1 MSEVE
6 TSVEKHVF
14 EADVA
19 KLLHLMVHSVYSDK
33 NVFLRELIS
42 NAADACEKLRY
53 EAIVAPELLGSDPAS
68 RITLTLD
75 EENARLVIEDNGIGM
90 GRDELVESLG
100 TIARSGTRA
109 FMERI
114 EAAQNK
120 DGAQLIGQFGVGF
133 YSAFMVADNV
143 DVVSRRAGTDK
154 AWHWASDGKGSY
166 TVSAVDLADAPA
178 RGTRITLHL
187 MDEAKTF
194 TSRWTVER
202 IVKEQ
207 SGHVP
212 VPISIVEK
220 PGAEPAQV
228 ADGTALWTKQKSEIS
243 KDDYTDF
250 YRGVAG
256 QYDEPALT
264 VHFRA
269 EGRHEYTALAFVPG
283 SKPFDLFD
291 PDRKGRMKLYVKRVF
306 ITDEAEL
313 LPRYLR
319 FVRGLVDTADLP
331 LNVSREM
338 IQESPLLANIRKGL
352 TNRVLTS
359 IEKLAESDSEAFA
372 KIWENF
378 GSVIKEGIY
387 EDFERRGQLLALSRF
402 RTTADDDKP
411 RALSDYVKEMKEGQ
425 SAIYYL
431 TGDNLAQL
439 KASPQLEGFRARGI
453 EVLLLTCPVDSF
465 WVTTAPDFDGKPFKS
480 ITQGAADLAGIAK
493 NDDAAAASPEA
504 GAAVTDFV
512 SFARETLG
520 EAVSDVRTSDRLTES
535 AVCLVAPEQGP
546 DRQLQKMLQGA
557 GRIEGAPKPVLEINP
572 GHQLIAAL
580 ATCPSEDKAFR
591 EDAVKLLLDQARV
604 LDGDRPEDPRL
615 FAERLSRVFG
625 RALKE

>member
-1 MSEVE
+1 
-6 TSVEKHVF
+6 
-14 EADVA
+14 
-19 KLLHLMVHSVYSDK
+19 MVHSVYSDK

-546 DRQLQKMLQGA
+546 DRQLQKMLQDA

-604 LDGDRPEDPRL
+604 LDGDRPEDPRA